1 MVRAMFVML
10 MALAAGDACSANPV
24 SALRFSACADAASA
38 PALAGSLCARV
49 AAPST
54 YDGSAATLE
63 LFVRKFPAVRS
74 RGSVWLVAGGPGESG
89 ASLYALLPALRRSF
103 PDADLLVPD
112 HRGTGFS
119 SRMCPQEE
127 SITSEGGMALAGA
140 EWGSCFGRLIGQPAL
155 AAPFTLSNGARDLR
169 FLIEQGDR
177 GKPVWVY
184 AVSYGTQ
191 LVLRALQIGPLP
203 VRGVI
208 LDSLVPLQTDAR
220 FDLSQR
226 AKLVDS
232 TGRQLLQDCDA
243 DTACHGLLREPGEDV
258 LKRVL
263 VKGEANP
270 ALLAAIPGNNL
281 KRFLGGAL
289 DVPAARAL
297 IPRLISELDA
307 DAAGDALPRMLA
319 ALREAGA
326 ALGDY
331 PQSPPSIPLVSIISA
346 AENNLRPELSA
357 AVLKDEESAL
367 LFSSRLPE
375 LLVAPS
381 LPIYRRDA
389 LFGGVPARLPPLL
402 VLSGMRDPKTAYAGA
417 QDHVGALRKAGPV
430 RHIAVQ
436 GAPHFILWTAPD
448 CLVAS
453 IRAFVAGARSGDA
466 SCSLAARFD

>member
-1 MVRAMFVML
+1 
-10 MALAAGDACSANPV
+10 
-24 SALRFSACADAASA
+24 
-38 PALAGSLCARV
+38 
-49 AAPST
+49 
-54 YDGSAATLE
+54 
-63 LFVRKFPAVRS
+63 
-74 RGSVWLVAGGPGESG
+74 
-89 ASLYALLPALRRSF
+89 
-103 PDADLLVPD
+103 
-112 HRGTGFS
+112 
-119 SRMCPQEE
+119 
-127 SITSEGGMALAGA
+127 MALAGA

-177 GKPVWVY
+177 AKPVWVY

-226 AKLVDS
+226 AKLVDA
-232 TGRQLLQDCDA
+232 TGRQLLHDCDA
-243 DTACHGLLREPGEDV
+243 DTACHALLREPGEEV

-263 VKGEANP
+263 VKGETTP

-297 IPRLISELDA
+297 MPRLISELDA
-307 DAAGDALPRMLA
+307 DADTAGNALPRMLA

-346 AENNLRPELSA
+346 AENSLRPDLSA
-357 AVLKDEESAL
+357 TLLKDEESTL

-402 VLSGMRDPKTAYAGA
+402 VLSGTRDPKTAYAGA
-417 QDHVGALRKAGPV
+417 QDHVAALRKAGPV
-430 RHIAVQ
+430 RHITVQ

-466 SCSLAARFD
+466 SCTLATRFD